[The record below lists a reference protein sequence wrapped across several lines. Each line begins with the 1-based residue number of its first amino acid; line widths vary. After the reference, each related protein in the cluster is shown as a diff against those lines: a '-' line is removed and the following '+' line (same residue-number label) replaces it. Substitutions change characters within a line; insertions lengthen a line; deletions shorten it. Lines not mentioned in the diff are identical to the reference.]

1 MYRKITLVNSKFVY
15 IGGEVGSNAVYY
27 TVQIEKQ
34 KCFEVYLPGVELLP
48 PQVRKHRKIIT
59 PHNQNE
65 PPIVK

>member
-34 KCFEVYLPGVELLP
+34 KSLWSVLTSSRAASSTSQETQEDNYATQPKWATHC
-48 PQVRKHRKIIT
+48 
-59 PHNQNE
+59 
-65 PPIVK
+65 